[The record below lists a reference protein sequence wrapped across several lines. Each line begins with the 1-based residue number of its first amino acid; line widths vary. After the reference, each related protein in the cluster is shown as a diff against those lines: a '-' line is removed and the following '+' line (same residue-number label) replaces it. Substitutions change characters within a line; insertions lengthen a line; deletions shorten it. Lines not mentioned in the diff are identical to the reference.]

1 MKNSL
6 IKTINLNKTKL
17 TMTKRLYWLDYGEFQ
32 KSRTLHDLKRKH
44 MLLNIYY
51 FVILD
56 INKKAFISLNK

>member
-1 MKNSL
+1 
-6 IKTINLNKTKL
+6 
-17 TMTKRLYWLDYGEFQ
+17 MTKRLYWLDYGEFQ